1 MVGSVKRLSCLCA
14 AAVLIAALSSC
25 GYHLIGAG
33 GGRGI
38 YGGDITS
45 VALPVFKNIT
55 FEPHASM
62 YVTEAFSQELVL
74 TGLFDLNKPDPDG
87 TFIGT
92 IRRVLIVPNAMNGN
106 GLVIQKLITVEVEVT
121 LLKRDGNLVKRWFF
135 ADQEPYMT
143 DDPNA
148 EDFNKRN
155 AISITA
161 GRMARKF
168 TAVLLVD
175 Y

>member
-1 MVGSVKRLSCLCA
+1 MAESAKRISRLCA
-14 AAVLIAALSSC
+14 AALLIAALSSC

-62 YVTEAFSQELVL
+62 YVTQAFSQELVL
-74 TGLFDLNKPDPDG
+74 TGLFDLNKADPDG
-87 TFIGT
+87 TFLGT
-92 IRRVLIVPNAMNGN
+92 IRRVIIVPNAMNGT
-106 GLVIQKLITVEVEVT
+106 GLVIQKAITVEVEVT
-121 LLKRDGNLVKRWFF
+121 LLKRDGVVVKRWFF

-143 DDPNA
+143 DDPAA

-155 AISITA
+155 AIAIAS

>member
-1 MVGSVKRLSCLCA
+1 METAKRIGYLCA
-14 AAVLIAALSSC
+14 VATLLAAVCSC
-25 GYHLIGAG
+25 GYHLVGAG

-45 VALPVFKNIT
+45 VSLPVFKNIT

-62 YVTEAFSQELVL
+62 YVTQAFSQELISM
-74 TGLFDLNKPDPDG
+74 GLFDLNKADPDAS
-87 TFIGT
+87 FQGT
-92 IRRVLIVPNAMNGN
+92 IRRVLIVPNAMNGV
-106 GLVIQKLITVEVEVT
+106 GVVIQKLITVEVEVA
-121 LLKRDGNLVKRWFF
+121 LYRKDGNLQKRWFF

-143 DDPNA
+143 EDPQA

-155 AISITA
+155 AIQIAS

-168 TAVLLVD
+168 SAVLLVD